1 MLVRRILKRFGVGF
15 LLAGV
20 ALQNLGRR
28 EVRTLLLL
36 AGVSICSGAV
46 FTGGVLMRSIESSM
60 AVGFTRLG
68 ADMLV
73 VPAGALTNITAAL
86 LTAEPTDLTLD
97 ESELARLESLKG
109 VQKVAPQL
117 VFRTDASGY
126 RGRGETVDVIAFDP
140 ARDFTIQPWLEQ
152 RLNRPIRKG
161 DIIVGGRRDDELGAK
176 LLLFESPVTVYG
188 RLGKTGVGT
197 HERALFMTFETL
209 AEMRLAMQR
218 LCGQQAP
225 LAPDKL
231 SGALLQLA
239 PGATSQQV
247 RFAVLANFP
256 GVKVVSGESM
266 LASIRQ
272 GLEAL
277 LKGMLALMAI
287 MFVSTA
293 LMLSVLFS
301 AIIAERKRE
310 LGLLRAMGAR
320 RRQIVGMLLTEA
332 GLATALGGLAGV
344 VLGILLMRVYEHS
357 LVYYLDRIGI
367 PFVWLS
373 GWTIGMIGAL
383 CIVLTSLTGAVGALY
398 PAWRASRLEPYAL
411 MRSEG

>member
-1 MLVRRILKRFGVGF
+1 
-15 LLAGV
+15 
-20 ALQNLGRR
+20 
-28 EVRTLLLL
+28 
-36 AGVSICSGAV
+36 
-46 FTGGVLMRSIESSM
+46 
-60 AVGFTRLG
+60 
-68 ADMLV
+68 MLV

-97 ESELARLESLKG
+97 DSDLARLQAIKG

-126 RGRGETVDVIAFDP
+126 RGKGETIDVIAFDP

-152 RLNRPIRKG
+152 RLGRPIRKG
-161 DIIVGGRRDDELGAK
+161 DIIVGGRRDDALGAK

-218 LCGQQAP
+218 ICGPQAP
-225 LAPDKL
+225 LAPNKL

-256 GVKVVSGESM
+256 GVKVVAGESM

-277 LKGMLALMAI
+277 VNGMLALMAI

-320 RRQIVGMLLTEA
+320 RRQIMGMLLTEA
-332 GLATALGGLAGV
+332 GVATAIGGLMGV
-344 VLGILLMRVYEHS
+344 VLGLVLMRVYEHS
-357 LVYYLDRIGI
+357 LVYHLDRIGI
-367 PFVWLS
+367 PFVWLD
-373 GWTIGMIGAL
+373 GATIGLIGAL
-383 CIVLTSLTGAVGALY
+383 CIVLISLTGAAGALY
-398 PAWRASRLEPYAL
+398 PAWRASGVEPYDL

>member
-1 MLVRRILKRFGVGF
+1 
-15 LLAGV
+15 
-20 ALQNLGRR
+20 
-28 EVRTLLLL
+28 
-36 AGVSICSGAV
+36 
-46 FTGGVLMRSIESSM
+46 
-60 AVGFTRLG
+60 
-68 ADMLV
+68 
-73 VPAGALTNITAAL
+73 
-86 LTAEPTDLTLD
+86 
-97 ESELARLESLKG
+97 
-109 VQKVAPQL
+109 
-117 VFRTDASGY
+117 
-126 RGRGETVDVIAFDP
+126 
-140 ARDFTIQPWLEQ
+140 
-152 RLNRPIRKG
+152 
-161 DIIVGGRRDDELGAK
+161 
-176 LLLFESPVTVYG
+176 
-188 RLGKTGVGT
+188 
-197 HERALFMTFETL
+197 
-209 AEMRLAMQR
+209 MRLAMQR

>member
-1 MLVRRILKRFGVGF
+1 MPNRLGGGF
-15 LLAGV
+15 LLAGM
-20 ALQNLGRR
+20 ALQNLWRR
-28 EVRTLLLL
+28 EARTLLLL
-36 AGVSICSGAV
+36 AGVAICSGAV
-46 FTGGVLMRSIESSM
+46 FTGDVLMRSIETSM
-60 AVGFTRLG
+60 SVGFTRLG

-86 LTAEPTDLTLD
+86 LTAEPTDQTFD
-97 ESELARLESLKG
+97 DSDLAHLQAIKG
-109 VQKVAPQL
+109 VQKLAPQL

-126 RGRGETVDVIAFDP
+126 GGKGETVDVIAFDP

-161 DIIVGGRRDDELGAK
+161 DIIVGGRREDALGTK

-218 LCGQQAP
+218 ICGQQAP
-225 LAPDKL
+225 LAPNKL
-231 SGALLQLA
+231 SGALLQLS

-256 GVKVVSGESM
+256 RVKVVAGESM

-272 GLEAL
+272 GLEAMVN
-277 LKGMLALMAI
+277 GMLVLVAI
-287 MFVSTA
+287 MFVSIA

-310 LGLLRAMGAR
+310 LGVLRAMGAR
-320 RRQIVGMLLTEA
+320 RRQIMGMLLTEA
-332 GLATALGGLAGV
+332 GVATAVGGLLGV
-344 VLGILLMRVYEHS
+344 GLGLLLMRVYERS
-357 LVYYLDRIGI
+357 LVYHLDRIGI
-367 PFVWLS
+367 PFVWLD
-373 GWTIGMIGAL
+373 GATIGLIGAL
-383 CIVLTSLTGAVGALY
+383 CIVLISLTGAAGALY
-398 PAWRASRLEPYAL
+398 PAWRASGVEPYAL